1 MVFDTLQYYTTTKY
15 VDTLIQKYGYAT
27 NAHLNDTLRHYTTSN
42 KVDTLIKK
50 YGYLTSDSALIVMM
64 RDSIQKVNAHV
75 TADSAILAQRI
86 FRDST
91 NLSARMDTLLSHVC
105 DSVKSCVTDWIS
117 DSTRMVFDTLHK
129 YYATKDTL
137 RNFVNSADLGRANL
151 VIKVNGSPIANF
163 NADQKG
169 NDVEV
174 ELSSAANVKPDWNAT
189 VGADAEILN
198 KPNIRDSVN
207 TVVLAA
213 LASANSEMNNA
224 VDTIAANV
232 IRDTLKAYYDTT
244 NVQRVIADSLKALR
258 DSLQKTADNTILP
271 KECSMKFVM
280 MQDQVGDDTTFTLKS
295 EPHSSYL
302 VKIYING
309 VLVGDDD
316 SSSDMTPVLRL
327 NPSNKKEVTYRSANN
342 EGYKLEKGDKV
353 IIYWFT
359 AASASE

>member
-1 MVFDTLQYYTTTKY
+1 M
-15 VDTLIQKYGYAT
+15 
-27 NAHLNDTLRHYTTSN
+27 
-42 KVDTLIKK
+42 
-50 YGYLTSDSALIVMM
+50 
-64 RDSIQKVNAHV
+64 
-75 TADSAILAQRI
+75 
-86 FRDST
+86 
-91 NLSARMDTLLSHVC
+91 
-105 DSVKSCVTDWIS
+105 
-117 DSTRMVFDTLHK
+117 
-129 YYATKDTL
+129 
-137 RNFVNSADLGRANL
+137 
-151 VIKVNGSPIANF
+151 
-163 NADQKG
+163 
-169 NDVEV
+169 
-174 ELSSAANVKPDWNAT
+174 
-189 VGADAEILN
+189 
-198 KPNIRDSVN
+198 N

-280 MQDQVGDDTTFTLKS
+280 MQNQVGDDTTFTLKS

-316 SSSDMTPVLRL
+316 NSSGMTPVLMRL

-359 AASASE
+359 SATVSE